1 MARHTKEWNEGYQAA
16 IEAIKKAMQG
26 GGSGGDGDGEGL
38 PGDMTPP
45 PSQGGSGSGSG
56 KPGNGQNQQ
65 QGQGSQGNGSRTS
78 AKDESQGVVRPE
90 DCVSNNSGVE
100 GTPNTPGG
108 FFSKD
113 EGDKLAQAE
122 GYDKEGGNESSVAN
136 DWKETALKE
145 VNKLGNPGDA
155 MGRLKSTIEG
165 LYKVTQD
172 WKKDLKYIVGKSIND
187 ADKRQAFANKN
198 ILVSQDRI
206 ARTDKDKYDNMDYM
220 IALID
225 SSGSMTDNQLK
236 IMLSEVYAIAEAK
249 KPIKL
254 VVIQCDTAIQEIN
267 EYKTLAEFKKA
278 TKVATVK
285 GRGGTDMGPLWKL
298 LRDDKR
304 FNKVMPD
311 LVMIFTDSD
320 SRHRQYKRDKSHM
333 NWLCWCVMDDPGFSL
348 QYPDSMTKI
357 IHIKTSDI
365 K

>member
-16 IEAIKKAMQG
+16 IEAIKKSLEG
-26 GGSGGDGDGEGL
+26 GQDGDGQSSEGL
-38 PGDMTPP
+38 PNDMTPP
-45 PSQGGSGSGSG
+45 PSQGN
-56 KPGNGQNQQ
+56 NGQS
-65 QGQGSQGNGSRTS
+65 GQGGSSKQNDQSGQSGQGGSRTS
-78 AKDESQGVVRPE
+78 SKDETQGIVRPE
-90 DCVSNNSGVE
+90 DCISNNSGVE
-100 GTPNTPGG
+100 GTPGTPGG
-108 FFSKD
+108 FFNK
-113 EGDKLAQAE
+113 EYGDKLAQAE
-122 GYDKEGGNESSVAN
+122 GYDKEGGSDASVES
-136 DWKETALKE
+136 DWKDAALKE
-145 VNKLGNPGDA
+145 ANKLSNPGDA

-187 ADKRQAFANKN
+187 SEKRQAYANKN

-236 IMLSEVYAIAEAK
+236 IMLSEVYAIAVAK

-254 VVIQCDTAIQEIN
+254 VVVQCDTAIQEIN
-267 EYKTLAEFKKA
+267 EYRTLAEFKKA

-298 LRDDKR
+298 MRDDKR
-304 FNKVMPD
+304 FNKVKPD
-311 LVMIFTDSD
+311 LIMIFTDSD

-333 NWLCWCVMDDPGFSL
+333 NWLCWCVMDDPGFNL

>member
-1 MARHTKEWNEGYQAA
+1 MKRLIGYFV
-16 IEAIKKAMQG
+16 IG
-26 GGSGGDGDGEGL
+26 
-38 PGDMTPP
+38 
-45 PSQGGSGSGSG
+45 
-56 KPGNGQNQQ
+56 
-65 QGQGSQGNGSRTS
+65 
-78 AKDESQGVVRPE
+78 
-90 DCVSNNSGVE
+90 
-100 GTPNTPGG
+100 TPGG

-122 GYDKEGGNESSVAN
+122 GYDKEGGSEGNVEQ

-145 VNKLGNPGDA
+145 ANKLGNPGDA

-187 ADKRQAFANKN
+187 ADKRQAYANKN
-198 ILVSQDRI
+198 ILVSQNRI

-236 IMLSEVYAIAEAK
+236 IMLSEVYAIAVAK

-267 EYKTLAEFKKA
+267 EYRTLAEFKKA

-298 LRDDKR
+298 LREDKR
-304 FNKVMPD
+304 FSRVKPD

-320 SRHRQYKRDKSHM
+320 SRHRQYKRDKLHM
-333 NWLCWCVMDDPGFSL
+333 NWLCWCVMDDPGFNL
-348 QYPDSMTKI
+348 QYPDNMTKI
-357 IHIKTSDI
+357 IHIKTADI